1 MSISSGLAVPLQ
13 WAASEWLGQGCVSGW
28 GVVSRVCCLCV
39 CTNSLLCVKQQFLKM
54 LAGDE
59 EEHAI
64 LLCNYFKF
72 IRMPAWV
79 VLGEG
84 IPEGKGE
91 NVQSFTE

>member
-1 MSISSGLAVPLQ
+1 MVLQYHCSGQLASGLVRGVSAGGGREVLQEWAV
-13 WAASEWLGQGCVSGW
+13 
-28 GVVSRVCCLCV
+28 CV
-39 CTNSLLCVKQQFLKM
+39 CVHINSLLYGAQQFLKM

-91 NVQSFTE
+91 DTQSFAE

>member
-1 MSISSGLAVPLQ
+1 MVLQYHCSGQLASGLVRGVSA
-13 WAASEWLGQGCVSGW
+13 GGGCFKSVLC
-28 GVVSRVCCLCV
+28 VCVCVCV
-39 CTNSLLCVKQQFLKM
+39 CTNPLLCVTQQFLKM

-91 NVQSFTE
+91 NIQSFAE